1 LERSLTGQAI
11 RLRRAITV
19 DDVRAYPDFEYRDL
33 AFEQGWVSAIIVP
46 LLMPDKKRSAIGSF
60 SLYAIQLRDFSDW
73 DKKLLTILANQ
84 AAVAIHDAEQL
95 AQLEQAR
102 QRQAVVETFAAVG
115 DVAANLLHQLNNK
128 VGAIPARVQGIEDKC
143 PDALAAFPYLA
154 TNLHEIER
162 SAYQAMGIV
171 RDSMAHLRP
180 VQRQPVDVGNC
191 LTQALNRAEL
201 PPTVTVF
208 QTDFENL
215 PRARAGERQLE
226 MVFYNLIDNS
236 VKAMAGQGELHLFG
250 ESQGDEV
257 IVSITDTGPGI
268 PPELQAHIFEF
279 SPTSAISEGQPNQQ
293 LGFGLWWVKTLI
305 DRFEG
310 RLLLTSEAGKG
321 TTFRV
326 CLPTEKGS

>member
-1 LERSLTGQAI
+1 
-11 RLRRAITV
+11 
-19 DDVRAYPDFEYRDL
+19 
-33 AFEQGWVSAIIVP
+33 
-46 LLMPDKKRSAIGSF
+46 
-60 SLYAIQLRDFSDW
+60 
-73 DKKLLTILANQ
+73 LANQ

-191 LTQALNRAEL
+191 LTQALTRAEL

-226 MVFYNLIDNS
+226 MVFYNVIDNA

-310 RLLLTSEAGKG
+310 RLFLTSEAGKG